1 MRRILTVVALF
12 LSMLALDSCTSN
24 RPLYSWGGRVND
36 TSKYEQYAYRHYKS
50 QSPEALCGLFVTYEN
65 MINKPGGERMVPPPG
80 ICAEYGY
87 MLLNPDAVKV
97 FTETATDKQK
107 AAVVRTDYVEYGV
120 ELLER
125 EIKYYTEAKRFIEP
139 IIKRIKHQD

>member
-1 MRRILTVVALF
+1 MRKGSLVVAL
-12 LSMLALDSCTSN
+12 LLLLALSSCG
-24 RPLYSWGGRVND
+24 PAKIHLYSWGGRTYD
-36 TSKYEQYAYRHYKS
+36 TSKYEEYAYRHYKS
-50 QSPEALCGLFVTYEN
+50 QSPEALCSLLVTYES
-65 MINKPGGERMVPPPG
+65 MINTPGGERMVPPPG

-87 MLLNPDAVKV
+87 MLLNPDAIKV

-107 AAVVRTDYVEYGV
+107 AAIVRIDYVEYGV

-125 EIKYYTEAKRFIEP
+125 EIKYYPESKKFIEP